1 MNVYRFSP
9 IQNEEQLQKAV
20 EYVVER
26 TSALAEKVVGK
37 SFPIRSLTIFSHDG
51 GEFVKLAE
59 ILSRWGK
66 PYNENNGPRVVLYEP
81 IEVGINRIIHL
92 RIRKPALERP
102 QVGCGDFDTDYESFK
117 TKYLAIHPQNLRLIQ
132 RPEYEMIEFFHP
144 EFDVLAYVVSK

>member
-51 GEFVKLAE
+51 GEFVKARRNL
-59 ILSRWGK
+59 
-66 PYNENNGPRVVLYEP
+66 EP
-81 IEVGINRIIHL
+81 MGE
-92 RIRKPALERP
+92 A
-102 QVGCGDFDTDYESFK
+102 
-117 TKYLAIHPQNLRLIQ
+117 IQ
-132 RPEYEMIEFFHP
+132 RKQWSARGF
-144 EFDVLAYVVSK
+144 V